1 MQTKLVII
9 CAGGS
14 SVLPWMS
21 AAPTFGKHVP
31 ADGISDGWRMNNA
44 GPQKR
49 SPFFTVIPSGGKRQ
63 IDLKGKR
70 TLLIFTF
77 VNKLS
82 ANH

>member
-63 IDLKGKR
+63 IDLKDKR
-70 TLLIFTF
+70 TLFNFHICQ
-77 VNKLS
+77 
-82 ANH
+82 